1 MKGWRKCK
9 FKGCQK
15 EFEKLRPLQSTCS
28 VQCALNHSKDL
39 KSAKE
44 KKDWR
49 KKKAELK
56 EQIISL
62 SAYKKLLQVV
72 INKIAREIDFC
83 QPCISCGNPKPKK
96 KNAGHYHSVGA
107 NPSVR
112 FNLMNIYLQ
121 CEHCNSYLSGNLIN
135 YSKNLQETF
144 GVDLFEY
151 INFGIIAEYP
161 VLKTSK
167 EEVKE
172 AIKRAKEFNKT
183 LTNERLDKDD
193 RIALR
198 KAANKFIGLYQ
209 QKSPE

>member
-9 FKGCQK
+9 NCGVS
-15 EFEKLRPLQSTCS
+15 FEKKQPLQSVCNF
-28 VQCALNHSKDL
+28 QCAIDHSKKL
-39 KSAKE
+39 TE
-44 KKDWR
+44 KKKSKEWR
-49 KKKAELK
+49 VKKAELK
-56 EQIISL
+56 EQVASL
-62 SAYKKLLQVV
+62 SDYKKLLQVV

-83 QPCISCGNPKPKK
+83 QPCISCGNPEPKK

-135 YSKNLQETF
+135 YSKNFQETF

-151 INFGIIAEYP
+151 INFGIIAENP
-161 VLKTSK
+161 ILKANK
-167 EEVKE
+167 QELKE

-183 LTNERLDKDD
+183 LTNERLDKGD

-198 KAANKFIGLYQ
+198 IAANKFIGLY
-209 QKSPE
+209 

>member
-9 FKGCQK
+9 FKGCDK

-28 VQCALNHSKDL
+28 VQCALEHSKDL
-39 KSAKE
+39 KAAKE

-62 SAYKKLLQVV
+62 SAYKKLLQIV

-83 QPCISCGNPKPKK
+83 QPCISCGNPEPKK
-96 KNAGHYHSVGA
+96 KNAGHYHS
-107 NPSVR
+107 
-112 FNLMNIYLQ
+112 
-121 CEHCNSYLSGNLIN
+121 
-135 YSKNLQETF
+135 F

-151 INFGIIAEYP
+151 INFGIIAEYQ
-161 VLKTSK
+161 VLKPSK

-198 KAANKFIGLYQ
+198 IAANKFIGLYQ
-209 QKSPE
+209 QKTPE

>member
-1 MKGWRKCK
+1 MKGYRKCK

-15 EFEKLRPLQSTCS
+15 KFEKLRPLQSTCS
-28 VQCALNHSKDL
+28 VQCALNHNKDL

-44 KKDWR
+44 GKEWIR
-49 KKKAELK
+49 KKAELK
-56 EQIISL
+56 EQVASL
-62 SAYKKLLQVV
+62 SDYKKLLQIV

-83 QPCISCGNPKPKK
+83 QPCISCGNPEPKK

-135 YSKNLQETF
+135 YSKKLQETF
-144 GVDLFEY
+144 AVDVFEY
-151 INFGIIAEYP
+151 INFGIIADYP
-161 VLKTSK
+161 TLKASK
-167 EEVKE
+167 EDVKE

-183 LTNERLDKDD
+183 LTNERLDKQG

-198 KAANKFIGLYQ
+198 IAANDFIGLYK
-209 QKSPE
+209 QKKND

>member
-1 MKGWRKCK
+1 M
-9 FKGCQK
+9 
-15 EFEKLRPLQSTCS
+15 
-28 VQCALNHSKDL
+28 
-39 KSAKE
+39 
-44 KKDWR
+44 
-49 KKKAELK
+49 
-56 EQIISL
+56 
-62 SAYKKLLQVV
+62 
-72 INKIAREIDFC
+72 
-83 QPCISCGNPKPKK
+83 
-96 KNAGHYHSVGA
+96 
-107 NPSVR
+107 
-112 FNLMNIYLQ
+112 
-121 CEHCNSYLSGNLIN
+121 
-135 YSKNLQETF
+135 QETF